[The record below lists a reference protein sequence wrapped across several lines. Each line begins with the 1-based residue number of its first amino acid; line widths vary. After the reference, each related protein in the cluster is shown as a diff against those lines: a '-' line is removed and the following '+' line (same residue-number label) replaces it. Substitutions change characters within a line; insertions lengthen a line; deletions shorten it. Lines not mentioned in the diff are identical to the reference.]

1 MNAKRLAELRNVIST
16 EVNPRDESD
25 LLAILSDYEAALPL
39 LEAAEELLEVAA
51 LRGDHELP
59 HPADDPKPWSA
70 RMSTAWEDLRAALA
84 CRSTPR
90 TDPKAGDVGQEEE
103 KKNG

>member
-39 LEAAEELLEVAA
+39 LEAVRKAKVETREFYLGDESDFSFDDMQKIIEL
-51 LRGDHELP
+51 
-59 HPADDPKPWSA
+59 
-70 RMSTAWEDLRAALA
+70 ALA
-84 CRSTPR
+84 YNERSQPN
-90 TDPKAGDVGQEEE
+90 E
-103 KKNG
+103 